1 MEFVLVQL
9 LKLVIA
15 ALLTLAIIGGV
26 AWAGHHIEWWLA
38 ALISLVLVF
47 GGALIIIHG
56 DDLIT

>member
-1 MEFVLVQL
+1 MEFLLLQL
-9 LKLVIA
+9 LKLVLA

-26 AWAGHHIEWWLA
+26 AWAGHHIEYWLA

-47 GGALIIIHG
+47 GGVLIIVHG